1 MLQVGTGNQR
11 FVDPE
16 LGPMTLAHC
25 QFLVRDHPDLVLT
38 VYRPLPGAGSEAAF
52 AALAE
57 LEDEE
62 PDARG

>member
-1 MLQVGTGNQR
+1 
-11 FVDPE
+11 
-16 LGPMTLAHC
+16 MTLAHC

-62 PDARG
+62 PDTRG

>member
-11 FVDPE
+11 FMDPE

-25 QFLVRDHPDLVLT
+25 QLVVRDHPDLVLT

-62 PDARG
+62 PDTRG